1 MKKIIILLCTIAI
14 LLAIFNISLTIY
26 EYKTSSNY
34 YESFDEITFIE
45 NEITTSVEDKDNK
58 DFANINIKV
67 DFDMLKKVNSDIVG
81 WIYIEDTP
89 INYPIVQGK
98 DNSFYLKHLF
108 NKEYGIAGCVFLDC
122 NNSSDFKDLNS
133 VVYGHHMRDETMFTS
148 IAKYKKQS
156 YYDEHQ
162 IAIIITPHETITVKL
177 FAGFVANP
185 QSDDAW
191 KIEFKE
197 KYEFELW
204 KEKIIAK
211 SLFKSNYIPNKDDTI
226 ITFSTCSYEF
236 DDARFV
242 LYGAVSK

>member
-1 MKKIIILLCTIAI
+1 MKNIRWILLIFFLIALLNIIIIAQEYNKSQTSYE
-14 LLAIFNISLTIY
+14 NID
-26 EYKTSSNY
+26 
-34 YESFDEITFIE
+34 SFIVVEPE
-45 NEITTSVEDKDNK
+45 MSEKNEGSENK
-58 DFANINIKV
+58 DEPTIKV
-67 DFDMLKKVNSDIVG
+67 DFETLKTINSDIVG

-89 INYPIVQGK
+89 INYPIVQGT

-122 NNSSDFKDLNS
+122 NNSSNFKDLNS

-162 IAIIITPHETITVKL
+162 IAIIITPNETITVKL

-211 SLFKSNYIPNKDDTI
+211 SLFKSNFIPNKDDTI

>member
-1 MKKIIILLCTIAI
+1 MDFINYFFVALLNIILIIKEYNKCQTSYETIDSFI
-14 LLAIFNISLTIY
+14 IVEPEMTEKI
-26 EYKTSSNY
+26 E
-34 YESFDEITFIE
+34 ESE
-45 NEITTSVEDKDNK
+45 NK
-58 DFANINIKV
+58 DEPTIKV
-67 DFDMLKKVNSDIVG
+67 DFETLKTINSDVVG

-89 INYPIVQGK
+89 INYPIVQGT

-108 NKEYGIAGCVFLDC
+108 NKEDGIAGCVFLDC
-122 NNSSDFKDLNS
+122 NNSSNFKDLNS

-162 IAIIITPHETITVKL
+162 IAIIIITPYETITVKL

-211 SLFKSNYIPNKDDTI
+211 SLFKSNYIPKFKESKD
-226 ITFSTCSYEF
+226 SW
-236 DDARFV
+236 
-242 LYGAVSK
+242 

>member
-1 MKKIIILLCTIAI
+1 MKNIRWILVIFFLIALLNIIIIAQEYNKSQISYETIDNFI
-14 LLAIFNISLTIY
+14 VVEPEIS
-26 EYKTSSNY
+26 EKNE
-34 YESFDEITFIE
+34 ESESEDEPT
-45 NEITTSVEDKDNK
+45 
-58 DFANINIKV
+58 IKV
-67 DFDMLKKVNSDIVG
+67 DFETLKTINSDIVG

-89 INYPIVQGK
+89 INYPIVQST

-162 IAIIITPHETITVKL
+162 IAIIITPYETITVKL

-204 KEKIIAK
+204 KEKIIGK

-236 DDARFV
+236 NDARFV
-242 LYGAVSK
+242 LYGAICQS